1 MIISLSG
8 VDHAT
13 PIAGE
18 GFSIHFNFVGITI
31 RPDASFVGRCL
42 LIGSLPVGI

>member
-1 MIISLSG
+1 MIISLG
-8 VDHAT
+8 GMDHAT
-13 PIAGE
+13 SIARE
-18 GFSIHFNFVGITI
+18 GFSIHFSWVCTNS